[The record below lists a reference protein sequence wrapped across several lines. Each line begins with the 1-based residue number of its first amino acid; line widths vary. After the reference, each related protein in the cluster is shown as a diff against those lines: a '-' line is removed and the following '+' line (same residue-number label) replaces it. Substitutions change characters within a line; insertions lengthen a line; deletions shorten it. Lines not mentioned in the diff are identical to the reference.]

1 MTVLKWLLFETRI
14 GSRLLALF
22 EQVTGLALVDADW
35 LGSQSSDMPQ
45 AAGGE

>member
-1 MTVLKWLLFETRI
+1 MLKWLLFETRI

-22 EQVTGLALVDADW
+22 EQATGLALVDADW
-35 LGSQSSDMPQ
+35 LGSQSSGMPH

>member
-1 MTVLKWLLFETRI
+1 MLKWLLFETRI

-22 EQVTGLALVDADW
+22 EQATGLGLVDADW
-35 LGSQSSDMPQ
+35 LGSQSSGMPQ

>member
-1 MTVLKWLLFETRI
+1 MLRWLLFETRI

-35 LGSQSSDMPQ
+35 LGNQSSGMPQ
-45 AAGGE
+45 AAGGK